1 MAAFTQ
7 KILESNQ
14 KRESLFGVTDAY
26 RVVNGASDGFP
37 GVTLDRF
44 GNRFQVQFFGVDM
57 LRDRARLVDSI
68 AEAFPAE
75 CIVVKER
82 LSSSGKS
89 LENAPMEVAFGS
101 RESAVGTV
109 FEGDAK
115 FHVDLLDTVN
125 PGLFLDMRHV
135 RLEVEE
141 RFREM
146 SGTSFASA
154 CPLPSPS
161 PVQHSSAQSA
171 PVQPASAQ
179 PASVQSASA
188 PSLET
193 QSSGPRFLNLFSY
206 TCSFSVHARLGGAA
220 VATNADISGKI
231 LDKGRE
237 NYALNGLDLRP
248 GEFFRG
254 NALEYVRWALKKGLR
269 FDGIVLDPPSFA
281 RFKGFNFNVRE
292 HLFPL
297 VAECAG
303 ILNPGGFF
311 MVSSNYSE
319 FNLQHFSA
327 DVRRAVASVHPSA
340 KTEWMRGQD
349 IDFNGSGS
357 TKDSCLVATL
367 VKV

>member
-1 MAAFTQ
+1 MAFDLKNKLA
-7 KILESNQ
+7 IAHE
-14 KRESLFGVTDAY
+14 KRAPLFDVTDAL
-26 RVVNGASDGFP
+26 RIVNGAADGFP
-37 GVTLDRF
+37 GLTIDKFGDRY
-44 GNRFQVQFFGVDM
+44 QMQFFGPELLTSKTEIV
-57 LRDRARLVDSI
+57 
-68 AEAFPAE
+68 EALGALFNPV
-75 CIVVKER
+75 CVVSKER

-89 LENAPMEVAFGS
+89 LENAPMDVVIGT
-101 RESAVGTV
+101 REDAVGTV
-109 FEGDAK
+109 REGNAN
-115 FHVDLLDTVN
+115 FHVDLLDTIN

-146 SGTSFASA
+146 SGASPANFEASA
-154 CPLPSPS
+154 
-161 PVQHSSAQSA
+161 H
-171 PVQPASAQ
+171 
-179 PASVQSASA
+179 
-188 PSLET
+188 LENP
-193 QSSGPRFLNLFSY
+193 GLRFLNLFSY

-254 NALEYVRWALKKGLR
+254 NAIEYVHWAQKKGLR

-292 HLFPL
+292 HLMPL
-297 VAECAG
+297 VADCAT

-319 FNLQHFSA
+319 FNLSA
-327 DVRRAVASVHPSA
+327 FARDVLAAVSSVHPNA
-340 KTEWMRGQD
+340 KTSWKKSQD
-349 IDFNGSGS
+349 VDFVGSGS

-367 VKV
+367 VEV

>member
-1 MAAFTQ
+1 VLHLLQSAF
-7 KILESNQ
+7 E
-14 KRESLFGVTDAY
+14 KRATLFEVTDAF
-26 RVVNGASDGFP
+26 RIVNGAADGFP
-37 GVTLDRF
+37 GVTLDKF
-44 GNRFQVQFFGVDM
+44 GDRFQVQFFGPEM
-57 LRDRARLVDSI
+57 LSRRREIV
-68 AEAFPAE
+68 EAIVGTFNPV
-75 CIVVKER
+75 CVVVKER
-82 LSSSGKS
+82 LSRSGKS

-101 RESAVGTV
+101 REDAVGIV
-109 FEGDAK
+109 REGRAK

-141 RFREM
+141 RFRTM
-146 SGTSFASA
+146 SGESSKEIPAFAGMTNEKA
-154 CPLPSPS
+154 GMTN
-161 PVQHSSAQSA
+161 
-171 PVQPASAQ
+171 
-179 PASVQSASA
+179 
-188 PSLET
+188 ED
-193 QSSGPRFLNLFSY
+193 GPRFLNLFSY

-254 NALEYVRWALKKGLR
+254 NALEYVRWAQKKGLR

-292 HLFPL
+292 HLMPL
-297 VAECAG
+297 VADCAS
-303 ILNPGGFF
+303 ILNPHGFI

-319 FNLQHFSA
+319 FALDSFA
-327 DVRRAVASVHPSA
+327 RDVLAAVKSVHEKA
-340 KTEWMRGQD
+340 RTAWKRGQD
-349 IDFNGSGS
+349 VDFVGSGS

-367 VKV
+367 VEVGGRK

>member
-1 MAAFTQ
+1 MAFDLKNKLAIAFD
-7 KILESNQ
+7 
-14 KRESLFGVTDAY
+14 KRASLFEVTDAL
-26 RVVNGASDGFP
+26 RIVNGAADGFP
-37 GVTLDRF
+37 GLTIDKFGDRY
-44 GNRFQVQFFGVDM
+44 QMQFFGPELLTSKTEIV
-57 LRDRARLVDSI
+57 
-68 AEAFPAE
+68 EAVAALFNPV
-75 CIVVKER
+75 CVVTKER

-89 LENAPMEVAFGS
+89 LENAPMDVVIGT
-101 RESAVGTV
+101 REDAVGTV
-109 FEGDAK
+109 REGNAH
-115 FHVDLLDTVN
+115 FHVDLLDTIN

-146 SGTSFASA
+146 SGE
-154 CPLPSPS
+154 
-161 PVQHSSAQSA
+161 
-171 PVQPASAQ
+171 
-179 PASVQSASA
+179 
-188 PSLET
+188 SL
-193 QSSGPRFLNLFSY
+193 RFLNLFSY

-254 NALEYVRWALKKGLR
+254 NAIEYVHWAQKKGLR

-292 HLFPL
+292 HLMPL
-297 VAECAG
+297 VADCATL
-303 ILNPGGFF
+303 LNPGGFF

-319 FNLQHFSA
+319 FNLSA
-327 DVRRAVASVHPSA
+327 FARDVLAAVSSVHPKA
-340 KTEWMRGQD
+340 KTSWKKSQD
-349 IDFNGSGS
+349 VDFVGSGS

-367 VKV
+367 VEV